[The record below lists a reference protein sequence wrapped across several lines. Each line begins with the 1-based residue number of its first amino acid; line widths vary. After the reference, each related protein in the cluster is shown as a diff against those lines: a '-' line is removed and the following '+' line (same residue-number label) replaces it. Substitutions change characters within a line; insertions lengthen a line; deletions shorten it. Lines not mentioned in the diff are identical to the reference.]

1 MIKPIL
7 AFATL
12 VIVSTFSNG
21 FSQDDKVVTSKEFV
35 FELSNPY
42 PVVNAEV
49 KRYFASDGGIVSV
62 KMNRD
67 GIIVQKFTAN
77 TLNQEN
83 YELFNDLEANAVYEG
98 DLLTQ
103 DYIYFFYSAW
113 DRANETEQ
121 LFVRK
126 ISLSTGEMEGNSE
139 RLISI
144 KGKITGGD
152 GNKFQV
158 EESFDHSK
166 LMIRYRKT
174 PEKRNDKISKDV
186 IGIYIFNRNDLS
198 KIWGDDIEMP
208 YTEARMNNLEY
219 AVDKNG
225 NAFIL
230 TEVMKEGET
239 RRFDKEDNPNFD
251 IQLIAVEENG
261 RNVLATDMNTQ
272 GKFVNQV
279 GFFEGRDN
287 TLLLAGYYSNQRGF
301 QVDGIFLLDMNAQGE
316 QLDLKTY
323 EVPSEIVKQYISERE
338 KKKIDKSENKGYDI
352 SLRDMVLRELLI
364 QDDGSLLFSGERYY
378 CERHFNPQT
387 KESTYSHHYKDILI
401 AKISTNGELEYMHK
415 LPKNQVGT
423 TYTSEYR
430 GDLGYKLISSEKYFY
445 FVFMDNV
452 KNMTLDSNKI
462 PIQHKSTLGGFLT
475 AYQVEKSSGQLA
487 KLSILDTRDAKGTE
501 LFQFNTERIVEISEN
516 QIAVEFY
523 KKKKEDV
530 MIKIT
535 IQD

>member
-7 AFATL
+7 AVAT
-12 VIVSTFSNG
+12 VFVVSAFSNS
-21 FSQDDKVVTSKEFV
+21 FSQDDKVVTSKEFD
-35 FELSNPY
+35 FELSSPY
-42 PVVNAEV
+42 PVVDAAV
-49 KRYFASDGGIVSV
+49 KRYYAGDGGVVSV

-67 GIIVQKFTAN
+67 GITVQKFGGN
-77 TLNQEN
+77 SLNQEHA
-83 YELFNDLEANAVYEG
+83 EAFNELEAGAVYES
-98 DLLTQ
+98 DLSTK

-126 ISLSTGEMEGNSE
+126 INLSTGRMEGNSE

-158 EESFDHSK
+158 EESFDNSK
-166 LMIRYRKT
+166 LMIRYRKK
-174 PEKRNDKISKDV
+174 PEKRNDKINKDV
-186 IGIYIFNRNDLS
+186 IGIYVFNRNDLS

-239 RRFDKEDNPNFD
+239 RRFDKEDNPNFE
-251 IQLIAVEENG
+251 IQLIAVEGNG
-261 RNVLATDMNTQ
+261 SEVQATDMNTQ

-279 GFFEGRDN
+279 GFFEGKDN
-287 TLLLAGYYSNQRGF
+287 SLLLAGYYSNKRGF
-301 QVDGIFLLDMNAQGE
+301 QVDGIFLLGMNAAGE

-323 EVPSEIVKQYISERE
+323 EVPSEIIKQYISERQQ
-338 KKKIDKSENKGYDI
+338 KKIDKNEDKGNDI
-352 SLRDMVLRELLI
+352 SLRNMVLRELHI
-364 QDDGSLLFSGERYY
+364 QEDGSLLFAGERYFY
-378 CERHFNPQT
+378 TSRTDSRTGQT
-387 KESTYSHHYKDILI
+387 TYTHYFQEILI
-401 AKISTNGELEYMHK
+401 AKISASGELEYMRK
-415 LPKNQVGT
+415 LPKNQVG
-423 TYTSEYR
+423 SSAFWIYR
-430 GDLGYKLISSEKYFY
+430 GDLGYKLISSDKYYY
-445 FVFMDNV
+445 FMFMDNV
-452 KNMTLDSNKI
+452 KNMKLDPNKY
-462 PIQHKSTLGGFLT
+462 PAQHSSYQGGFLT
-475 AYQVEKSSGQLA
+475 AYQVEKSTGEVA

-501 LFQFNTERIVEISEN
+501 LFQFNTERMVEIAEN
-516 QIAVEFY
+516 QIAVECY